1 MEESNQLRIVRVHAD
16 AILPTRGSRLAAG
29 LDLYAVE
36 EVIVLSKDGALVRTG
51 LSMAIPYNLYGRIAP
66 RSGFSMST
74 GLVVNAG
81 VIDADYRGEVSI
93 LFHNFTEDSIKISKG
108 QKVAQ
113 LILEKIANL
122 DVVEVDTLD
131 ETARGSGGFGSTDV
145 SV

>member
-29 LDLYAVE
+29 LDLFALE
-36 EVIVLSKDGALVRTG
+36 EVIVLSKEGALVRTG

-93 LFHNFTEDSIKISKG
+93 LFHNFNEDSVKISKG